1 MIVAVQSLSLALS
14 LASCV
19 PGETARTPAEAV
31 DAFMAAY
38 NTRDV
43 AAAEA
48 VIAPGARIGL
58 GAGQQMTGADL
69 IGNYRT
75 NIFLTEPA
83 YVMRPLQKLTAG
95 DTVAQTEAFTGGP
108 QGTFT
113 GLTVYR
119 VQGGCIVEMSVNT

>member
-1 MIVAVQSLSLALS
+1 MIAAALISALTVCEPGAV
-14 LASCV
+14 
-19 PGETARTPAEAV
+19 ARTAAEAV

-38 NTRDV
+38 NARDL

-48 VIAPGARIGL
+48 VISPGARIGL
-58 GAGQQMTGADL
+58 GAGLQMTGADL

-75 NIFLTEPA
+75 HIFLTEPA
-83 YVMRPLQKLTAG
+83 YVMRPLQQLAVG

-119 VQGGCIVEMSVNT
+119 VKDGCIVEMSVNT